1 MALHF
6 SRYGWMVVKCG
17 WCVSWLWCLLMVFSL
32 LVRCPRARASRRDFG
47 QKWSEVVGLQFNNPL
62 IFWFCSQLF
71 LVHLV
76 NYIGGEEDFGRP
88 RGGVECWAGHLVFG
102 LGAHQCGAFARSSPR
117 LVTAA
122 RTRQS
127 PDIYSGNLPRAPW
140 LLHFM
145 CNPQPP
151 LLVLAYQ
158 VSQSF
163 YLFEHLL
170 FCSTLSSNNHKK
182 IPTPPQIKASK
193 LPVTIL

>member
-1 MALHF
+1 MGDALVN
-6 SRYGWMVVKCG
+6 YGVF
-17 WCVSWLWCLLMVFSL
+17 LWTSHY
-32 LVRCPRARASRRDFG
+32 
-47 QKWSEVVGLQFNNPL
+47 WSDVQGLGREGVILDRNEVVVGLQFNNPL
-62 IFWFCSQLF
+62 ILGNYQAPAEFCSQLF
-71 LVHLV
+71 FGHPV

-102 LGAHQCGAFARSSPR
+102 LGAHQCGAFARSSSR

-122 RTRQS
+122 RTSQS

-163 YLFEHLL
+163 HLFEHLL
-170 FCSTLSSNNHKK
+170 FCSHPTLFDLKF
-182 IPTPPQIKASK
+182 
-193 LPVTIL
+193 